1 MLSAGE
7 VVEWS
12 PMTRIENDLSQGK
25 VLSKLVLFAIP
36 FLISNLVQS
45 LYNVADMLIV
55 GRFCGTESM
64 SAVNIG
70 GQVTFILTN
79 TVVGLCIGGTV
90 LIGQYMG
97 ARNRVALEKVIATL
111 ITLLVILSV
120 LITVVMLFARKP
132 VLRLIRTPP
141 ESFGE
146 SDKYLT
152 VTLTGIIFIF
162 GYNAFSAILRGMGNS
177 KQPLY
182 FVTAACVTNV
192 VLDLLFVAVF
202 NWGAFGAALATVISQ
217 ALSVFLC
224 VGYMVKNNFQFDFK
238 PRSFRLHGEQLGLI
252 FKIGLPTCI
261 QNSITSVSFAFIT
274 AIVNIVGGVT
284 ASAGVGAVGKFNSF
298 AFMPTMAMS
307 ASISA
312 MSAQNFGAGRVDRA
326 VEACRIGTVFSVC
339 VTYSFFALVM
349 LFPVPI
355 LKAFGDDP
363 LMIRDGV
370 IYIRSFAFD
379 FLLIPFIFCINGFLI
394 GGGHTFFTLV
404 NGALSAV
411 LLRVPVCYFLGISLG
426 WGLKGVGF
434 GAPAAS
440 AGVLVIIVAYLFSG
454 KWKHN
459 VIRHDPLA
467 GSGTG

>member
-1 MLSAGE
+1 MA
-7 VVEWS
+7 
-12 PMTRIENDLSQGK
+12 PIENDLSQGN
-25 VLSKLVLFAIP
+25 VLSRLVLFAIP
-36 FLISNLVQS
+36 FLISNFVQS

-79 TVVGLCIGGTV
+79 TIVGLCMGGTV
-90 LIGQYMG
+90 LIGQYLG
-97 ARNRVALEKVIATL
+97 ARNRTALKQVTATL
-111 ITLLVILSV
+111 ITVLVILSFI
-120 LITVVMLFARKP
+120 ITVIMLLLRKP
-132 VLRLIRTPP
+132 VLRLIRTPS
-141 ESFGE
+141 EAFVE
-146 SDKYLT
+146 SDQYLT

-162 GYNAFSAILRGMGNS
+162 GYNALSAILRGMGNS

-182 FVTAACVTNV
+182 FVTAACITNI

-202 NWGAFGAALATVISQ
+202 KWSAFGAALATVMSQ

-224 VGYMVKNNFQFDFK
+224 IGYMVRNNFQFDFK
-238 PRSFRLHGEQLGLI
+238 PRSFRIYGRQLALI

-261 QNSITSVSFAFIT
+261 QNSITSISFIFIT

-298 AFMPTMAMS
+298 AFMPTQAMS

-312 MSAQNFGAGRVDRA
+312 MSAQNFGAKRIDRA
-326 VEACRIGTVFSVC
+326 VEACRIGTIFSVC

-349 LFPVPI
+349 IFPASI
-355 LKAFGDDP
+355 LKVFGNDP

-370 IYIRSFAFD
+370 IYVRSFAWD

-394 GGGHTFFTLV
+394 GGGHTFFTLI
-404 NGALSAV
+404 NGILSAV

-426 WGLKGVGF
+426 WGLKGVGL

-440 AGVLVIIVAYLFSG
+440 AGVLLVIIIYLFTG
-454 KWKHN
+454 KWKQN
-459 VIRHDPLA
+459 VIHHEPLSA
-467 GSGTG
+467 GDSY